1 MNFEVIDNGFQV
13 LALLGAAG
21 TAFWFALRRQ
31 SRACLILALG
41 YTSFAFGT
49 LFFVLHLAILGY
61 VPQIF
66 YVAESSWLAA
76 YLFFLSYQILRC
88 EPAGI
93 CFSLP
98 ALLAALAAA
107 AAAEVLRIFGPSWL
121 MSTLFAA
128 TAGALVYLAVVL
140 LPQHT
145 QPVSRRID
153 GCLIAAVLLQL
164 GNYLVSIFL
173 TDYTHFNLYFAV
185 DILLTLNLIRLLPL
199 TVREDMP

>member
-1 MNFEVIDNGFQV
+1 MNFEVIDNIFQV

-21 TAFWFALRRQ
+21 AAFWFALHRQ

-88 EPAGI
+88 EPVGI
-93 CFSLP
+93 RFSLP
-98 ALLAALAAA
+98 AFLAALAAA
-107 AAAEVLRIFGPSWL
+107 AAAEVLRVFGPSWL
-121 MSTLFAA
+121 MSTLLAA
-128 TAGALVYLAVVL
+128 AAGTLVYLAIIL
-140 LPQHT
+140 LPHHT
-145 QPVSRRID
+145 QPAARKID
-153 GCLIAAVLLQL
+153 CCLIAAILLQL
-164 GNYLVSIFL
+164 GNYFVSSFI

-185 DILLTLNLIRLLPL
+185 DILLTLNLLHLLPL
-199 TVREDMP
+199 TVQEGTP